1 MNKNEFN
8 KNNIF
13 NVNEEMNL
21 MDERCCFLDVDGI
34 SKYLSNKKKNI
45 APDR

>member
-13 NVNEEMNL
+13 NINEEMN
-21 MDERCCFLDVDGI
+21 FLDVHGI
-34 SKYLSNKKKNI
+34 SKYIEKKIKI
-45 APDR
+45 APDRQLTIK